1 MKTLETFRMNDI
13 VVGSRTAL
21 LYLTNIYA
29 NKSGIT
35 VNMASPKTLLLL
47 FVAKTF
53 HESSNSCCDPYN
65 RTTEQ
70 PNNRTTTGGQP
81 TDAVDD
87 ANPATPVSH
96 QQSGTRWKDF
106 ILLEF

>member
-1 MKTLETFRMNDI
+1 MSIPMKTLETFRMNDI

-35 VNMASPKTLLLL
+35 VNMASPETLLLL

-53 HESSNSCCDPYN
+53 HESSNSCCDPY
-65 RTTEQ
+65 
-70 PNNRTTTGGQP
+70 NRTTTGGQP